1 MNHEQ
6 RQYNKMINTP
16 VKRLVMSLA
25 APTIVS
31 MLITSI
37 YNLAD
42 TFFVSQLGVSASG
55 AVGVVFPVMAI
66 IQAVGFTLGM
76 GGGSNISAK
85 LGEKKDI
92 EAQRIGSSAFYSAL
106 LIGTIIAIFGL
117 LFVDNIMVLLG
128 ATETVLPHARA
139 YGNYIFIGAPIMA
152 ASFVLNNIL
161 RSEGKA
167 KFAMVGLTTGGILN
181 IVLDPIFIHNFGLG
195 IAGAAI
201 ATIISQI
208 VSFLI
213 LLSFFLTKKSIITL
227 SPKYIAFDA
236 KPYLEIVGVGLPSL
250 IRQGFSSISSII
262 LNTQAGAIGGDPA
275 LSAMSIVTKIMMVIF
290 GVALGIGQGFQ
301 PVCGYNYSSN
311 HFKRVKESII
321 FTFIMCTLVMSV
333 LGGVFY
339 LTSDFFVELFIKDE
353 AENVAQVVEIGG
365 QALRYVC
372 MIMPLMGI
380 NLLANMTYQAM
391 RRKWRATLLSSCRH
405 GIFFIPLGFILPAWL
420 GLTGVELIQPMAD
433 LLTSLF
439 SIPFLVGIIKHMNIK
454 EEIQNELEKNNA

>member
-1 MNHEQ
+1 MNHEE
-6 RQYNKMINTP
+6 RQYNKMVNTP
-16 VKRLVMSLA
+16 IKRLIMSLA

-31 MLITSI
+31 MLVTSI

-85 LGEKKDI
+85 LGEKKDV

-117 LFVDNIMVLLG
+117 SFVDEIMTLLG
-128 ATETVLPHARA
+128 ATETVLPHAIS

-208 VSFLI
+208 ISFII
-213 LLSFFLTKKSIITL
+213 LLSFFLAKKSIITL
-227 SPKYIAFDA
+227 SPKYIAFNA

-321 FTFIMCTLVMSV
+321 FTFIMCTIVMSV

-353 AENVAQVVEIGG
+353 AENVAQVVAIGG

-372 MIMPLMGI
+372 LIMPLMGV
-380 NLLANMTYQAM
+380 NLLANMSYQAM

-405 GIFFIPLGFILPAWL
+405 GIFFIPLGFILPAIL
-420 GLTGVELIQPMAD
+420 NLTGVELIQPMAD

-439 SIPFLVGIIKHMNIK
+439 SIPFLVGIIKHMNLK
-454 EEIQNELEKNNA
+454 EKIQNELENNNA

>member
-1 MNHEQ
+1 MNHEE
-6 RQYNKMINTP
+6 RQYNKMVNTP
-16 VKRLVMSLA
+16 IKRLIMSLA

-31 MLITSI
+31 MLVTSL

-85 LGEKKDI
+85 LGEKKDV

-106 LIGTIIAIFGL
+106 LVGTIIAIFGL

-139 YGNYIFIGAPIMA
+139 YGNYIFLGAPIMA

-208 VSFLI
+208 ISFII
-213 LLSFFLTKKSIITL
+213 LLSFFLAKKSIITL
-227 SPKYIAFDA
+227 SPKYIAFNA

-321 FTFIMCTLVMSV
+321 FTFIMCTIVMSV

-353 AENVAQVVEIGG
+353 AENVAQVVAIGG

-372 MIMPLMGI
+372 LIMPLMGV
-380 NLLANMTYQAM
+380 NLLANMSYQAM

-405 GIFFIPLGFILPAWL
+405 GIFFIPLGFILPAIL
-420 GLTGVELIQPMAD
+420 NLTGVELIQPMAD

-439 SIPFLVGIIKHMNIK
+439 SIPFLVGIIKHMNLK
-454 EEIQNELEKNNA
+454 EKIQNELENNNA

>member
-1 MNHEQ
+1 MNHEE
-6 RQYNKMINTP
+6 RQYNKMVNTP
-16 VKRLVMSLA
+16 VKRLIMSLSI
-25 APTIVS
+25 PTIIS

-92 EAQRIGSSAFYSAL
+92 EAQKIGSSAFYSAI
-106 LIGTIIAIFGL
+106 LIGLIISVFGL
-117 LFVDNIMVLLG
+117 IFVGPIMKLLG
-128 ATETVLPHARA
+128 ATDTVLPHAKA
-139 YGNYIFIGAPIMA
+139 YADYIFIGAPFMA

-167 KFAMVGLTTGGILN
+167 RFAMVGLTTGGILN
-181 IVLDPIFIHNFGLG
+181 IILDPIFIHTFKMGT
-195 IAGAAI
+195 AGAAV
-201 ATIISQI
+201 ATIISQFI
-208 VSFLI
+208 SFMI
-213 LLSFFLTKKSIITL
+213 LLSFFLTRKSIITL
-227 SPKYIAFDA
+227 SPKYIAFNA
-236 KPYLEIVGVGLPSL
+236 KPYIEIVGVGLPSL
-250 IRQGFSSISSII
+250 IRQSFSSISSII

-301 PVCGYNYSSN
+301 PVCGYNYSSKN
-311 HFKRVKESII
+311 YKRVKEAII
-321 FTFIMCTLVMSV
+321 FTFIMCTIVMGV

-353 AENVAQVVEIGG
+353 EENVLKVIEIGG
-365 QALRYVC
+365 QALRFVC
-372 MIMPLMGI
+372 IVMPFMGV
-380 NLLANMTYQAM
+380 NLLANMSYQAM
-391 RRKWRATLLSSCRH
+391 RKKWRATLLSSCRH
-405 GIFFIPLGFILPAWL
+405 GIFFIPLGFLLPATL
-420 GLTGVELIQPMAD
+420 GLVGVELIQPAAD
-433 LLTSLF
+433 FATALF
-439 SIPFLVGIIKHMNIK
+439 SIPFLVSIIKHLNKMDN
-454 EEIQNELEKNNA
+454 EQNEKVLKNA

>member
-1 MNHEQ
+1 MNHEE
-6 RQYNKMINTP
+6 RQYNKMVNTP
-16 VKRLVMSLA
+16 IKRLIMSLA

-106 LIGTIIAIFGL
+106 LIGLIIAVFGL
-117 LFVDNIMVLLG
+117 IFVDDFMRLLG
-128 ATETVLPHARA
+128 ATETVLPHASA
-139 YGNYIFIGAPIMA
+139 YANYIFIGAPIMA

-167 KFAMVGLTTGGILN
+167 KFAMVGLTTGGLLN
-181 IVLDPIFIHNFGLG
+181 IGLDPLFIHVFEMGT
-195 IAGAAI
+195 AGAAV
-201 ATIISQI
+201 ATIISQSI
-208 VSFLI
+208 SFII
-213 LLSFFLTKKSIITL
+213 LLSFFLRRKSIITL
-227 SPKYIAFDA
+227 SPKYIAFNA

-250 IRQGFSSISSII
+250 IRQGFSSVSSII

-275 LSAMSIVTKIMMVIF
+275 LSAMSIVTKITMVIF

-301 PVCGYNYSSN
+301 PVCGYNYSSKN
-311 HFKRVKESII
+311 YKRVKEAIV
-321 FTFIMCTLVMSV
+321 FTFIMCTVVMAA

-339 LTSDFFVELFIKDE
+339 ITSDFFVELFIKDE
-353 AENVAQVVEIGG
+353 EANVLKVIEIGG
-365 QALRYVC
+365 QALRFVC
-372 MIMPLMGI
+372 IVMPTMGV
-380 NLLANMTYQAM
+380 NLLANMSYQAM
-391 RRKWRATLLSSCRH
+391 RKKWRATLLSSCRH
-405 GIFFIPLGFILPAWL
+405 GIFFIPLGLLLPSL
-420 GLTGVELIQPMAD
+420 IGLTGVELIQPAAD
-433 LLTSLF
+433 LCTALF
-439 SIPFLVGIIKHMNIK
+439 SIPFLVGIIKQMNKLDK
-454 EEIQNELEKNNA
+454 EQNENQLKNA

>member
-1 MNHEQ
+1 MNHEE
-6 RQYNKMINTP
+6 RQYNKMVNTP
-16 VKRLVMSLA
+16 IKRLIMSLA

-31 MLITSI
+31 MLVTSL

-106 LIGTIIAIFGL
+106 LIGSIIAIFGL
-117 LFVDNIMVLLG
+117 SFVDEIMTLLG
-128 ATETVLPHARA
+128 ATETVLPHAIS

-208 VSFLI
+208 ISFII
-213 LLSFFLTKKSIITL
+213 LLSFFLAKKSIITL
-227 SPKYIAFDA
+227 SPKYIAFNA

-353 AENVAQVVEIGG
+353 AENVAQVVAIGG

-405 GIFFIPLGFILPAWL
+405 GIFFIPLGFILPSLL

-439 SIPFLVGIIKHMNIK
+439 SIPFLVGIIKHMNLK
-454 EEIQNELEKNNA
+454 QEIENELEKNNA

>member
-1 MNHEQ
+1 MNHEE
-6 RQYNKMINTP
+6 RQYNKMVNTP
-16 VKRLVMSLA
+16 VKRLIMSLA
-25 APTIVS
+25 VPTIIS

-92 EAQRIGSSAFYSAL
+92 EAQRIGSSAFYASL
-106 LIGTIIAIFGL
+106 LIGLIIAIFGL
-117 LFVDNIMVLLG
+117 IFSEQFMRLLG
-128 ATETVLPHARA
+128 ATETALPHAVSYA
-139 YGNYIFIGAPIMA
+139 DYIFIGAPVMA

-167 KFAMVGLTTGGILN
+167 KFAMIGLTTGGILN
-181 IVLDPIFIHNFGLG
+181 IVLDPIFIHSFELG

-201 ATIISQI
+201 ATIISQT

-213 LLSFFLTKKSIITL
+213 LLSFFLAKKSIITL
-227 SPKYIAFDA
+227 SPKYIAFNA
-236 KPYLEIVGVGLPSL
+236 LPYLEIIGIGLPSL

-339 LTSDFFVELFIKDE
+339 ITSDFFVELFIKDE
-353 AENVAQVVEIGG
+353 AENVAQVVAIGG

-372 MIMPLMGI
+372 LVMPFMGI
-380 NLLANMTYQAM
+380 NLLANMSYQAM

-405 GIFFIPLGFILPAWL
+405 GIFFIPLGFILPYFF

-433 LLTSLF
+433 FLTSLF
-439 SIPFLVGIIKHMNIK
+439 SIPFLVGIIKHMNLK
-454 EEIQNELEKNNA
+454 EEIENEIVLKNA

>member
-1 MNHEQ
+1 MNHEE
-6 RQYNKMINTP
+6 RQYNKMVNTP
-16 VKRLVMSLA
+16 IKRLIMSLA

-31 MLITSI
+31 MLVTSL

-106 LIGTIIAIFGL
+106 LIGSIIAIFGL
-117 LFVDNIMVLLG
+117 CFVDEIMTLLG
-128 ATETVLPHARA
+128 ATETVLPHAIS

-167 KFAMVGLTTGGILN
+167 KFAMVGLTTGGVLN

-208 VSFLI
+208 ISFII
-213 LLSFFLTKKSIITL
+213 LLSFFLAKKSIITL
-227 SPKYIAFDA
+227 SPKYIA
-236 KPYLEIVGVGLPSL
+236 K
-250 IRQGFSSISSII
+250 
-262 LNTQAGAIGGDPA
+262 AIQSH
-275 LSAMSIVTKIMMVIF
+275 LYFSIVK
-290 GVALGIGQGFQ
+290 
-301 PVCGYNYSSN
+301 
-311 HFKRVKESII
+311 K
-321 FTFIMCTLVMSV
+321 
-333 LGGVFY
+333 
-339 LTSDFFVELFIKDE
+339 
-353 AENVAQVVEIGG
+353 
-365 QALRYVC
+365 
-372 MIMPLMGI
+372 
-380 NLLANMTYQAM
+380 
-391 RRKWRATLLSSCRH
+391 
-405 GIFFIPLGFILPAWL
+405 
-420 GLTGVELIQPMAD
+420 
-433 LLTSLF
+433 
-439 SIPFLVGIIKHMNIK
+439 
-454 EEIQNELEKNNA
+454 